1 MAASQFGPYNN
12 GYVFPGENLGQ
23 SGDEFNFRSGGTT
36 ARVAG
41 PSIHG
46 GWGSGVPTQD
56 YIRSMPY
63 EEAAKIF
70 ESLYGDKDALA
81 KWQAA
86 HGYAPGSMFGP
97 EQATQFQ
104 NTTLPA
110 QATQQQASDLGARLR
125 SDKTAL
131 ASASRDYAGAKD
143 VSHLAKPILAG
154 GQLIGNLW
162 QSQADTEFAK
172 RQMASQLADEAAANE
187 NAIGTAEMA
196 GEASARNAAASRS
209 LRDAQ
214 AFEQAAQAW
223 RKNNLWAGGY

>member
-1 MAASQFGPYNN
+1 MSPGPYKDN
-12 GYVFPGENLGQ
+12 YLFP
-23 SGDEFNFRSGGTT
+23 GDEFNFRSGGTT
-36 ARVAG
+36 ARIAG

-46 GWGSGVPTQD
+46 GWGSNVPTQD
-56 YIRSMPY
+56 FIRSMPY
-63 EEAAKIF
+63 EEAAQIF

-110 QATQQQASDLGARLR
+110 QATEQQAADLGSRLR
-125 SDKTAL
+125 SGKTTL
-131 ASASRDYAGAKD
+131 AAASRDYAGAKGLSN
-143 VSHLAKPILAG
+143 VAKPILAA
-154 GQLIGNLW
+154 GQMVGNIF
-162 QSQADTEFAK
+162 QAQADTEFAK
-172 RQMASQLADEAAANE
+172 RQMANQLADEAAANE
-187 NAIGTAEMA
+187 NALGTAELA
-196 GEASARNAAASRS
+196 GEADARNAAASRP

-214 AFEQAAQAW
+214 AFEQAARAW